1 MATLEIQGKT
11 FEVDGDGFLTD
22 PSIWNEDVA
31 KLFAEADGIT
41 ELNDKHWAIIKIIRD
56 NFEEKGNAP
65 MVRTICKETGLKL
78 KDIYELFPLG
88 PARGA
93 CRVAG
98 LPKPDRVRLIPTTMS
113 WYIWTSLAALLFCVV
128 LLGGYFV
135 RLLKH
140 GSPKVHF
147 AKVREYRPKQSVTLV
162 LELCHLCKKNQH
174 TYTCP
179 LTRQV
184 YFFI

>member
-1 MATLEIQGKT
+1 MQYLHLKYIQYSNIIPESYLQPLTPTRESPLSHIFLQSTTKIIVVFSNIYYIANQSKT
-11 FEVDGDGFLTD
+11 NKHYGNTRNSRRDGFLTD

-98 LPKPDRVRLIPTTMS
+98 LPKPDG
-113 WYIWTSLAALLFCVV
+113 CV
-128 LLGGYFV
+128 
-135 RLLKH
+135 
-140 GSPKVHF
+140 
-147 AKVREYRPKQSVTLV
+147 
-162 LELCHLCKKNQH
+162 
-174 TYTCP
+174 
-179 LTRQV
+179 
-184 YFFI
+184 